1 MRSLGFI
8 STIPFNPSERGI
20 ISPQFLIGRMRL
32 GSEKWVDLLKTHGG
46 HRIELKLQPTQ
57 TNRWVLRAASPTPTP
72 PPTSPPPSWKPSSA
86 IFQTQRSRRWIFS
99 PTSSP
104 PSLLYPR
111 SLGTTLLSTKP
122 GLTSDRD
129 GGPSEEND
137 RFQVT

>member
-1 MRSLGFI
+1 MHSLYFI
-8 STIPFNPSERGI
+8 TTIPFNPSERGI

-32 GSEKWVDLLKTHGG
+32 CSEMWVDLLKTHGCY
-46 HRIELKLQPTQ
+46 RIKLKLQPTQ
-57 TNRWVLRAASPTPTP
+57 TNCWVLHAASPL
-72 PPTSPPPSWKPSSA
+72 SWKPLSA

-111 SLGTTLLSTKP
+111 SLGTTLLATKP

-129 GGPSEEND
+129 GGPREEND
-137 RFQVT
+137 LFQVT

>member
-72 PPTSPPPSWKPSSA
+72 PPPHPHLGNLHQPSFRHSVHGGG
-86 IFQTQRSRRWIFS
+86 FFS

-111 SLGTTLLSTKP
+111 SLGTTLLATKP

-129 GGPSEEND
+129 GGPREEND